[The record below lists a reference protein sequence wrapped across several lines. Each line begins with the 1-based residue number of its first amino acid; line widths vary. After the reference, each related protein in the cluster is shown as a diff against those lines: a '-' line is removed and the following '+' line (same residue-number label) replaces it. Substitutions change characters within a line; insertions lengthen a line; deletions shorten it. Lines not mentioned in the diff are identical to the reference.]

1 MKKNPINL
9 QSKLVQFLTLV
20 AITIIWYFSEI
31 SNDVDYA
38 TFPVMLALGIAQM
51 GFSAYDKKKAQ
62 DDMINTQTQLK
73 AANNELEKI
82 KYTNELDV
90 LTAPKNQVAMDQL
103 GQQTTQIIDAAQEG
117 GQRGVLGAT
126 GKVNQLFDKGT
137 MKVSQADL
145 NRQYERDVD
154 GLVAQRESRRN
165 EAIDF
170 QNRAYMEAQK
180 APTLL
185 DTVAEAATL
194 GLNSYIAFNRR

>member
-38 TFPVMLALGIAQM
+38 AFPVMLALGIAQM

-82 KYTNELDV
+82 
-90 LTAPKNQVAMDQL
+90 
-103 GQQTTQIIDAAQEG
+103 
-117 GQRGVLGAT
+117 
-126 GKVNQLFDKGT
+126 
-137 MKVSQADL
+137 
-145 NRQYERDVD
+145 
-154 GLVAQRESRRN
+154 
-165 EAIDF
+165 
-170 QNRAYMEAQK
+170 
-180 APTLL
+180 
-185 DTVAEAATL
+185 
-194 GLNSYIAFNRR
+194 